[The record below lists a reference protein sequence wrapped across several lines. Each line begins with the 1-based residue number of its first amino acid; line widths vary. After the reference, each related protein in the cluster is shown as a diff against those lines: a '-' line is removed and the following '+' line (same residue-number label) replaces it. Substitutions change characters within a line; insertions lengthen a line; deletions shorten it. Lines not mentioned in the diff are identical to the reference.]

1 MSEMNEYS
9 ALHNGAL
16 LFDRSDRT
24 RMRISGPKAAE
35 LLTGMV
41 TNDVSALVAG
51 EGQYAAALTPKG
63 KIAAD
68 LRISALEE
76 SFLVDTS
83 AAAAPGWKDMV
94 RKYINPRI
102 APYHDVT
109 SELSDLGLFGR
120 SSRSILSHV
129 MEVDDK
135 DLAALPPYGNITRPF
150 RDATVIIARV
160 PEMDLDGFEI
170 FVPTEVAGSL
180 TPKFLG
186 AGVSVGGGDTWE
198 IARIESGRPQW
209 GADMDDSTLPQ
220 EANFDE
226 LGAISYTKGCYIG
239 QETVARVHFRGHVNR
254 FLRKLRFVTRPAPP
268 TGAELLDETGKVIGD
283 IRSVAL
289 SPRYGGVALG
299 MVRRAILPGTTLQA
313 RWPEGE
319 CAVQIEQNE
328 KAPLAKCALPGGVGW
343 S

>member
-16 LFDRSDRT
+16 FFDRSDRT
-24 RMRISGPKAAE
+24 RIRFSGPKAAE

-41 TNDVSALVAG
+41 TNDVLALVVG

-63 KIAAD
+63 KIVAD
-68 LRISALEE
+68 LRIFALEDE
-76 SFLVDTS
+76 ILVDTS

-94 RKYINPRI
+94 RKYINPRL

-109 SELSDLGLFGR
+109 SELSDFGVFGKSAR
-120 SSRSILSHV
+120 AILSRV
-129 MEVDDK
+129 LMIDDR
-135 DLAALPPYGNITRPF
+135 DLAALPPYGSVARPF
-150 RDATVIIARV
+150 GDAKAIIARV
-160 PEMDLDGFEI
+160 PEMDVDGFEI
-170 FVPTEVAGSL
+170 FIPDDTAAPLKAALVS
-180 TPKFLG
+180 
-186 AGVSVGGGDTWE
+186 AGVANGSEETWE

-220 EANFDE
+220 EANLDE

-254 FLRKLRFVTRPAPP
+254 TLRRLRFVTRPAPLK
-268 TGAELLDETGKVIGD
+268 GAELVDETGKVIGD

-299 MVRRAILPGTTLQA
+299 MVRREVQPGTTLQA
-313 RWPEGE
+313 RWSGGE
-319 CAVQIEQNE
+319 CSVQVEQNE
-328 KAPLAKCALPGGVGW
+328 KGATV
-343 S
+343 

>member
-16 LFDRSDRT
+16 FFDRSDRM
-24 RMRISGPKAAE
+24 RIRISGPKAVE

-41 TNDVSALVAG
+41 TNDVSALVTG

-63 KIAAD
+63 KIVAD
-68 LRISALEE
+68 LRIFALEDGL
-76 SFLVDTS
+76 LVDTS

-94 RKYINPRI
+94 RKYINPRL

-109 SELSDLGLFGR
+109 SELSDFGVFGR
-120 SSRSILSHV
+120 SSRSIVSRV
-129 MEVDDK
+129 FGIDDH
-135 DLAALPPYGNITRPF
+135 DLAALAPYANIARPF
-150 RDATVIIARV
+150 GNVTAIIARV

-170 FVPTEVAGSL
+170 FISTEAADSL
-180 TPKFLG
+180 KARLLA
-186 AGVSVGGGDTWE
+186 AGVAPGGNDTWE
-198 IARIESGRPQW
+198 IARVESGRPQW
-209 GADMDDSTLPQ
+209 GVDMDDTTLPQ

-254 FLRKLRFVTRPAPP
+254 LLRRLRFVTRPAPP
-268 TGAELLDETGKVIGD
+268 KGAELVDETGKVIGD

-289 SPRYGGVALG
+289 SPRYGGVALA
-299 MVRRAILPGTTLQA
+299 MVRREVQPGTTLQA
-313 RWPEGE
+313 RWSGGE
-319 CAVQIEQNE
+319 CSVQIEQNE
-328 KAPLAKCALPGGVGW
+328 KGATV
-343 S
+343 

>member
-16 LFDRSDRT
+16 FFDRSDRT
-24 RMRISGPKAAE
+24 RMRLSGPKATE

-63 KIAAD
+63 KIVAD
-68 LRISALEE
+68 LRIFSLEDAL
-76 SFLVDTS
+76 LVDTS
-83 AAAAPGWKDMV
+83 PAAAPGWKDMV
-94 RKYINPRI
+94 RKYVNPRL
-102 APYHDVT
+102 APYNDVT
-109 SELSDLGLFGR
+109 SELSDFGVFGR
-120 SSRSILSHV
+120 SARSSVSRV
-129 MEVDDK
+129 MEVDDNE
-135 DLAALPPYGNITRPF
+135 LAPLPPYGNIARPF
-150 RDATVIIARV
+150 GDARAIIARV

-170 FVPTEVAGSL
+170 FIPTEASDAL
-180 TPKFLG
+180 REKLAA
-186 AGVSVGGGDTWE
+186 AGVSAGGKDTWE
-198 IARIESGRPQW
+198 IARIESGRPEW
-209 GADMDDSTLPQ
+209 GVDMDDSTLPQ

-254 FLRKLRFVTRPAPP
+254 FLRRLRFVTRPAPP
-268 TGAELLDETGKVIGD
+268 KGAELVDETGKVIGD

-299 MVRRAILPGTTLQA
+299 MVRREVQPGTTLQA
-313 RWPEGE
+313 RWSGGE
-319 CAVQIEQNE
+319 CSVQIEQNE
-328 KAPLAKCALPGGVGW
+328 KSATV
-343 S
+343 

>member
-1 MSEMNEYS
+1 MNEYS
-9 ALHNGAL
+9 ALRNGAL
-16 LFDRSDRT
+16 FFDRSDRT
-24 RMRISGPKAAE
+24 RMRLSGPKAAE

-63 KIAAD
+63 KIVAD
-68 LRISALEE
+68 LRIFALEDAI
-76 SFLVDTS
+76 LVDTS

-94 RKYINPRI
+94 RKYINPRL

-109 SELSDLGLFGR
+109 SELSDFGVFGR
-120 SSRSILSHV
+120 SARSIVSGVLG
-129 MEVDDK
+129 VDDR
-135 DLAALPPYGNITRPF
+135 DLLALAPYGNIARPF
-150 RDATVIIARV
+150 GDANAIIARV

-170 FVPTEVAGSL
+170 FIPKGAADLLKAGLVA
-180 TPKFLG
+180 
-186 AGVSVGGGDTWE
+186 AGVSAGGGDTWE
-198 IARIESGRPQW
+198 IARIESGRPEW

-220 EANFDE
+220 EANLDE

-254 FLRKLRFVTRPAPP
+254 FLRRLRFVTRPAPP
-268 TGAELLDETGKVIGD
+268 KGAELVDETGKVIGD

-299 MVRRAILPGTTLQA
+299 MVRREIQPGTTMQA
-313 RWPEGE
+313 RWSGGE
-319 CAVQIEQNE
+319 CSVQVEQNE
-328 KAPLAKCALPGGVGW
+328 KGATV
-343 S
+343 

>member
-16 LFDRSDRT
+16 FFDRSDRT

-63 KIAAD
+63 KIVAD
-68 LRISALEE
+68 LRIFALED
-76 SFLVDTS
+76 SLLVDTG

-94 RKYINPRI
+94 RKYVNPRL
-102 APYHDVT
+102 APYHDAT
-109 SELSDLGLFGR
+109 SELSDFGVFGR
-120 SSRSILSHV
+120 SARSIVSRV
-129 MEVDDK
+129 MEVDDR
-135 DLAALPPYGNITRPF
+135 DLAALPPYGSIVRPF
-150 RDATVIIARV
+150 GDAKAIIARV
-160 PEMDLDGFEI
+160 PEMDIEGFEI
-170 FVPTEVAGSL
+170 FVPVAAADAL
-180 TPKFLG
+180 KAALVA
-186 AGVSVGGGDTWE
+186 AGVAAGGKDTWE

-220 EANFDE
+220 EANLDE

-254 FLRKLRFVTRPAPP
+254 LLRKLRFVTRPAPP
-268 TGAELLDETGKVIGD
+268 KGAELVDETGKVIGD

-299 MVRRAILPGTTLQA
+299 MVRREVQPGTTLQA
-313 RWPEGE
+313 RWPGGE
-319 CAVQIEQNE
+319 CSVQVEQNE
-328 KAPLAKCALPGGVGW
+328 KGATV
-343 S
+343 